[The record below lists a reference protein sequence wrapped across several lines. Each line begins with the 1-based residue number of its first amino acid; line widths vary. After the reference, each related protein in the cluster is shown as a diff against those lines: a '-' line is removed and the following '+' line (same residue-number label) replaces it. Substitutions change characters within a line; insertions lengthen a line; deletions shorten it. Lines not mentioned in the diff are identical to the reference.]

1 MNEEQD
7 ACTPPNNPPP
17 PNGLAVPV
25 PGPVPGPAPARVGA
39 VAPVLPPP
47 PNTLP
52 LVPKTPPIVPEVVP
66 PLPGMFPAPGLV
78 PGPPNKELLV
88 VFAPIFAN
96 GLGLAAGAPGID
108 EG

>member
-7 ACTPPNNPPP
+7 ACTPPNNPP
-17 PNGLAVPV
+17 NGLAVPV
-25 PGPVPGPAPARVGA
+25 PAPAPARVGA

-96 GLGLAAGAPGID
+96 GLVLAAGAAGID
-108 EG
+108 